1 MRILSGDPGKVN
13 FALSVL
19 DVDGPKLN
27 FIGTRMF
34 RNPVPTLA
42 GDIAQS
48 IKDFEKELKQLNK
61 DYGPFDVVCF
71 ERFQSRGLKGNTIE
85 CISLMLGLIAQHYV
99 SKKIPV
105 MLITAAQWKNAFNKE
120 LDLKGLYAHHKMS
133 TKQFKKEIHEFDAA
147 LIGIYAFCH
156 MKDIV
161 PFSGFADHADTLVPK
176 FENCPILQG

>member
-13 FALSVL
+13 FALSIL
-19 DVDGPKLN
+19 DVEGPKLN

-48 IKDFEKELKQLNK
+48 IKDFEKELKQLDR
-61 DYGPFDVVCF
+61 DYGPFDAVCF

-85 CISLMLGLIAQHYV
+85 CISLMLGLIARHYT

-120 LDLKGLYAHHKMS
+120 LDLKGLYASHKMT

-147 LIGIYAFCH
+147 LIGIYSFCV
-156 MKDIV
+156 MNEIV
-161 PFSGFADHADTLVPK
+161 PFSGFASHSETLVQK
-176 FENCPILQG
+176 FESSPILLS

>member
-13 FALSVL
+13 FALSIL
-19 DVDGPKLN
+19 DVEGPKLN

-34 RNPVPTLA
+34 ENPVPTLA
-42 GDIAQS
+42 GDIAKS
-48 IKDFEKELKQLNK
+48 IQEFEKELKRLDK
-61 DYGPFDVVCF
+61 AYGPFDAVCF

-85 CISLMLGLIAQHYV
+85 CISLMLGLIARHYT

-120 LDLKGLYAHHKMS
+120 LDLKGLYASHKMT

-147 LIGIYAFCH
+147 LIGVYAFCVQN
-156 MKDIV
+156 DIR
-161 PFSGFADHADTLVPK
+161 PFSGFSEHATTLVDK
-176 FENCPILQG
+176 FENCPILAK